1 MTSISQTVVHAPV
14 VPGVVSTY
22 SRFWSG
28 CKRCTQQVGSKA
40 TFYGSMGKLI
50 NSSFIL

>member
-28 CKRCTQQVGSKA
+28 CTQQVGSKA